1 MIALTLENEALVKL
15 LHEGSAS
22 KPLRVCFVCTGNTCR
37 SPMAAAVA
45 NAFSQGGSESSS
57 EKPETLQVHVLA
69 TSRGLYAEEGA
80 PISENAV
87 LALEELGVR
96 PCPDADYHRHTARTI
111 DEEDARANDLLVAV
125 SRRHANELLFRFPF
139 AASKI
144 ICMPCEITD
153 PWGGDL
159 SCYHRCLADIIKG
172 VAQLFV
178 LKGETK

>member
-1 MIALTLENEALVKL
+1 M
-15 LHEGSAS
+15 HEGSAS

-45 NAFSQGGSESSS
+45 NSFSEEWGENSS
-57 EKPETLQVHVLA
+57 EVSKKLQPHVIA

-87 LALEELGVR
+87 LVLEECGFR
-96 PCPDADYHRHTARTI
+96 PCPDADYRKHRARTI
-111 DEEDARANDLLVAV
+111 DEEDARTNDLLVAV
-125 SRRHANELLFRFPF
+125 TWRHANELLMRFPF
-139 AASKI
+139 AAGKI
-144 ICMPCEITD
+144 ICMPDDVTD

-159 SCYHRCLADIIKG
+159 SFYHRCLADIVKG
-172 VAQLFV
+172 VVKLFL

>member
-1 MIALTLENEALVKL
+1 MVLEVLENEAMSQPFGT
-15 LHEGSAS
+15 ERRS

-45 NAFSQGGSESSS
+45 NAPATGWGEDSAEAP
-57 EKPETLQVHVLA
+57 EKAFPRVIA

-80 PISENAV
+80 PISQNAV
-87 LALEELGVR
+87 LALEAGGIR

-111 DEEDARANDLLVAV
+111 DEEDARTSDVLVAV
-125 SRRHANELLFRFPF
+125 SRRHANELLMRFPF

-144 ICMPCEITD
+144 VCMPDEITD

-159 SCYHRCLADIIKG
+159 ATYRRCLDDITRG
-172 VAQLFV
+172 VVKLFSQ
-178 LKGETK
+178 KGETK